1 MARRVFFSFH
11 YQNDI
16 FRVNQIRN
24 SHVVEGCAAAGFQ
37 DASLWEEAKR
47 KGDAAIKD
55 LIDQGLINS
64 SVTVVLI
71 GEQTAQR
78 RYVTYEIEKSIA
90 RGNGLLGIHIH
101 NIKNRDGRT
110 SLFPSRVPDALV
122 RAGAPVYTWDRNQF
136 GTWVEDAYLRSQQK
150 KRTTWGF

>member
-47 KGDAAIKD
+47 KGDAAVKA
-55 LIDQGLINS
+55 LIDQGLLNT

-71 GEQTAQR
+71 GEQTSQR
-78 RYVTYEIEKSIA
+78 RYITYEIEKSIA

-110 SLFPSRVPDALV
+110 SLFPGRAPDALV

-136 GTWVEDAYLRSQQK
+136 GTWVEEAYQRSQQK
-150 KRTTWGF
+150 KSTTWGG